1 MSGRSLTA
9 FELDHWLLSCLQTQS
24 ETMALPGL
32 WACWSLDW
40 NYTICSSGSQ
50 ALGLLLELNNWLSW
64 ISSLPIHPADLG
76 ACQTVYMYKPIPCNK
91 SIHTHTHTH
100 THTQIS
106 YCWDRT
112 ATCSCSRTS
121 FYIISY
127 LLPPVLCLKYSPP
140 ILHFHALLSSLNSL
154 VFLSPQKKPSLTQ
167 AILLSPFI
175 PFIFILNI

>member
-9 FELDHWLLSCLQTQS
+9 CELDHWLLSCLQTQS

-91 SIHTHTHTH
+91 SIHTHTHRYPIAGIE
-100 THTQIS
+100 QLPVLAAGPPSILSLIS
-106 YCWDRT
+106 CLQFSASNT
-112 ATCSCSRTS
+112 
-121 FYIISY
+121 
-127 LLPPVLCLKYSPP
+127 LLPFFTFMLYCHLS
-140 ILHFHALLSSLNSL
+140 ILSSSCHLLKRSL
-154 VFLSPQKKPSLTQ
+154 PWPSLFSFP
-167 AILLSPFI
+167 L
-175 PFIFILNI
+175 